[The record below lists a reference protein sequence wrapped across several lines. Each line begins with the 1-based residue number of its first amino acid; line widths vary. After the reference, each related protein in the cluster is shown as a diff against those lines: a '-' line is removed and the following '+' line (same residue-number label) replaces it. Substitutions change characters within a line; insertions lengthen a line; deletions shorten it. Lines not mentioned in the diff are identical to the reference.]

1 MSAKAQRNSGSNS
14 LRKTSKRAAKAFAA
28 LGDETRLHIVG
39 KLAGGEAQS
48 ITGIASGSKLSRQA
62 ITKHLR
68 VLEGAGLVHCERAGR
83 EALFALNPQP
93 IEELKTYLDIVS
105 EQWDEA
111 LMRLKNY
118 VEREV

>member
-1 MSAKAQRNSGSNS
+1 MSAKAQQNSSSNNF
-14 LRKTSKRAAKAFAA
+14 RKTSKRAAKAFAA

-39 KLAGGEAQS
+39 KLAGGEAHS

-68 VLEGAGLVHCERAGR
+68 VLEGAGLVQSERAGR
-83 EALFALNPQP
+83 ETLFALNPQP
-93 IEELKTYLDIVS
+93 IEELKSYLDIVS
-105 EQWDEA
+105 EQWDDA

-118 VEREV
+118 VERED